1 MISEEI
7 YKIINTLT
15 PNRGKCQA
23 EIKRNPNFWIFVAI

>member
-15 PNRGKCQA
+15 PKGGKCQA
-23 EIKRNPNFWIFVAI
+23 EIKKNPNFWILVAI

>member
-15 PNRGKCQA
+15 PKGGKCQA
-23 EIKRNPNFWIFVAI
+23 EIQRSKHLFFRDD